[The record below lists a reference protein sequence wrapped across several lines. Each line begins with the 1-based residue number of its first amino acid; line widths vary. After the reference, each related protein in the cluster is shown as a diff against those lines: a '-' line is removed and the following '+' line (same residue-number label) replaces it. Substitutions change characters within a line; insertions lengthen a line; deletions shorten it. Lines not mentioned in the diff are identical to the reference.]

1 MQKTKLLDDLT
12 GLATGLGI
20 AAQGVRD
27 EVEQAMRARV
37 DAILSENGMVS
48 REEFEA
54 VRAMALSRRVK
65 KMLRLR
71 AEIRCAEKAKI
82 SALPDFPICPHFA
95 RGLNSRG
102 QVLLA
107 LLPTQ

>member
-1 MQKTKLLDDLT
+1 MSNAKNKILDDLT

-27 EVEQAMRARV
+27 EVEQAVRARV

-54 VRAMALSRRVK
+54 VRAMAVAAREENAA
-65 KMLRLR
+65 LR
-71 AEIRCAEKAKI
+71 AEID
-82 SALPDFPICPHFA
+82 ALKK
-95 RGLNSRG
+95 
-102 QVLLA
+102 QK
-107 LLPTQ
+107 